1 MFLLRT
7 VFPVENTLT
16 SSLEHKQEKI
26 ISSPLEE
33 HSRNTE
39 EQLTLLVLVGYPAA
53 RCLPL
58 LAERVIAQKAL
69 GQEMLRQSSTS
80 VIP

>member
-7 VFPVENTLT
+7 VFQVENTLT
-16 SSLEHKQEKI
+16 SSSEHRQEKI

-39 EQLTLLVLVGYPAA
+39 EKPTLLVLVSYPAA

-58 LAERVIAQKAL
+58 LAERVIAQTGL
-69 GQEMLRQSSTS
+69 GQETLWQSSTS
-80 VIP
+80 VIL